1 MIWDYKNI
9 KLKRFI
15 QKTFSINE
23 NAPDKIK
30 EEGYVWIKT
39 RRIESLYV
47 NTKTGEKKRLD
58 NDLYEFEFGKPP
70 EKIITIEGDE
80 WRWERNISGFA
91 TIADLSGVLK
101 RARSMKFETKFTRPP
116 LENDGMGYGVT

>member
-1 MIWDYKNI
+1 MVWDYKNV

-15 QKTFSINE
+15 QKTFSIKDDVPE
-23 NAPDKIK
+23 KIK
-30 EEGYVWIKT
+30 EGGYVWIKT

-47 NTKTGEKKRLD
+47 NTKTGEKKIVD

-70 EKIITIEGDE
+70 EQLIVIDGDE

-91 TIADLSGVLK
+91 IIADLNGVLK
-101 RARSMKFETKFTRPP
+101 RARNMKFETKFTKPP
-116 LENDGMGYGVT
+116 IESDGSGYGIT